1 MECILSVFRSRA
13 QAQDCASRL
22 RKLGSCEDIVSTPRV
37 ANFVC
42 GLSLRLRAGD
52 VRARE
57 CVRRAGYS
65 AFVGFFRTDG
75 CGTWRI

>member
-1 MECILSVFRSRA
+1 MECILAVFRSRA
-13 QAQDCASRL
+13 QALDCASRL
-22 RKLGSCEDIVSTPRV
+22 RKLGICADIVSTPRE
-37 ANFVC
+37 ANVGC

-65 AFVGFFRTDG
+65 AFVGFFCTDRR
-75 CGTWRI
+75 GTWRI